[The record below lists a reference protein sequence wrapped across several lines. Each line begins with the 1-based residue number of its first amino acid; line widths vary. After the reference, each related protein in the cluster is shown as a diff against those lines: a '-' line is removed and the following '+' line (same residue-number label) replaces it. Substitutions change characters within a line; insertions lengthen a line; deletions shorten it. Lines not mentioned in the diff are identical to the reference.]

1 MHVGEEVVAQVVA
14 QVLALAVD
22 RGGVLGPGCVQEG
35 GGGVAEAVGGRV
47 GGQRAVEEQD
57 AVREGVA
64 EVRGLRIED
73 AELARG
79 VEAAERRAEGEAE
92 VVGGG
97 LGVEDLGVGREGGV
111 LGAVDGELGP
121 VLGVAPGAGTGVFE
135 LDGGLAVGFVER
147 EG

>member
-1 MHVGEEVVAQVVA
+1 
-14 QVLALAVD
+14 
-22 RGGVLGPGCVQEG
+22 
-35 GGGVAEAVGGRV
+35 VAEAVGGRV

-79 VEAAERRAEGEAE
+79 VEAAERTPSAKLRWSVAGSGSR
-92 VVGGG
+92 VSV
-97 LGVEDLGVGREGGV
+97 VGREGGV

-121 VLGVAPGAGTGVFE
+121 VLGVAPGAGAGALE
-135 LDGGLAVGFVER
+135 LDGGLAVGLVDLEAVKAQARLEF
-147 EG
+147 